1 MAEIIRYGN
10 DSGTQIR
17 KSSDYIDESDLLRF
31 ASSLRGYAEILS
43 KHADRLYDRAHL
55 AGGDLS
61 NSEYKDI
68 TYDIISYGTQIRDIG
83 AILDSY
89 KLFSPFDYMR
99 E

>member
-68 TYDIISYGTQIRDIG
+68 ISYGTLIKDVG
-83 AILDSY
+83 FVLDNY
-89 KLFSPFDYMR
+89 KVFSPFDY
-99 E
+99 EKE